1 MILQDF
7 IKKNNTWNIRCLVDE
22 SFVPSDQRTNVLFCI
37 LTDFT
42 APFSHKHASPTAI
55 FLLFLAT
62 RASKTPEANKL
73 WFEKLV
79 FMFMNINVLSFIYV
93 LLFAKWYHQNWKQIC
108 TLTKVN
114 RIKEDWIVKKFI
126 STPCRFSKSQ
136 YNLRTNL
143 KAISLSFLTNRL
155 IFIYVLSP
163 VRFYWCKNLPPV
175 GTKKQI
181 RGQKLLEGF
190 GTC

>member
-1 MILQDF
+1 MTSPLSHRTSEPTYYFAYWRILPLHFLISTQVLRRF
-7 IKKNNTWNIRCLVDE
+7 FYSFWQQEHQKHQRQINYGLKN
-22 SFVPSDQRTNVLFCI
+22 SFLCSWTSMFC
-37 LTDFT
+37 
-42 APFSHKHASPTAI
+42 
-55 FLLFLAT
+55 LLF
-62 RASKTPEANKL
+62 
-73 WFEKLV
+73 
-79 FMFMNINVLSFIYV
+79 MFCFS
-93 LLFAKWYHQNWKQIC
+93 WKQIC